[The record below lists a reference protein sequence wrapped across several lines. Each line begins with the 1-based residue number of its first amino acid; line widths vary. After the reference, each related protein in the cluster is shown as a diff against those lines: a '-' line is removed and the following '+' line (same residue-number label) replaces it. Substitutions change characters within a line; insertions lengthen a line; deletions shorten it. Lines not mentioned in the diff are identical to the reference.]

1 MLSGALR
8 ILVPMLA
15 PFAAYFAWRLLVTRG
30 RGLLQDTPW
39 FVLTV
44 ASLILAVG
52 GFATLA
58 LLPESTGQG
67 HWVPPRV
74 EDGRIVPG
82 YTMPGPAAR

>member
-30 RGLLQDTPW
+30 RGLLEDTPW
-39 FVLTV
+39 FLLTV

-58 LLPESTGQG
+58 LLPESVGQG
-67 HWVPPRV
+67 QWVPARV
-74 EDGRIVPG
+74 EDGRILPG
-82 YTMPGPAAR
+82 YTAPAPTSR